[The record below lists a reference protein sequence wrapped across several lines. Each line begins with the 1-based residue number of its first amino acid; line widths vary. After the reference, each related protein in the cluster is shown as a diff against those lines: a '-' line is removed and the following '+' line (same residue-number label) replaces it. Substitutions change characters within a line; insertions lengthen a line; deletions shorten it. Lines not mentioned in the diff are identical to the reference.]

1 MSRETR
7 TLGNQT
13 FRDGNLLEA
22 VDGALV
28 PSNFAAIPL
37 SSSAEEWEDYVDS
50 FGTVSL
56 INAVVQ
62 AMSGGGGGGDTY
74 TNTTPMP
81 TAVGGWPAGS
91 TFDAATMSAMFDG
104 LLYPYQYPA
113 FTAFS
118 ISGQATLL
126 EVGDAISTSR
136 TFVWTTSNSAN
147 VAVNSIDLL
156 DVTGGGVTIISGTA
170 NDGVQATSYPAAP
183 IVKTSAT
190 THVFRINGVNTNSE
204 VFTNTFTVTWQW
216 KKFYGESVS
225 AGPLIEEN
233 IETLRVG
240 GLSNAFAGTYAFS
253 AGGYKYLSYPASFGT
268 ASTFKDASTN
278 LDVPFETSYTVNVT
292 NGFSQTTSYRVH
304 RSTNIIGSAIN
315 IVVS

>member
-1 MSRETR
+1 MARETR

-22 VDGALV
+22 VDTALV
-28 PSNFAAIPL
+28 PVNFAAVPL
-37 SSSAEEWEDYVDS
+37 SSDASEWEDYVDS

-56 INAVVQ
+56 INAIVQ
-62 AMSGGGGGGDTY
+62 AMGGGGVGSTY

-104 LLYPYQYPA
+104 LLYPYQYPV
-113 FTAFS
+113 FTEFA

-126 EVGDAISTSR
+126 EVGDSISTNR
-136 TFVWTTSNSAN
+136 TFTWSTSNSAN
-147 VAVNSIDLL
+147 VTTNSVDLI
-156 DVTGGGVTIISGTA
+156 DVTGGSVTIVSGTA
-170 NDGVQATSYPAAP
+170 NDGTQATSYPASP
-183 IVKTSAT
+183 ISKTSAT
-190 THVFRINGVNTNSE
+190 THVFRINGVNTNTES
-204 VFTNTFTVTWQW
+204 FTNTFTVTWQW
-216 KKFYGESVS
+216 RRFYGEAVS
-225 AGPLIEEN
+225 AGPLIEGD
-233 IETLRVG
+233 IESLRVS
-240 GLSNAFAGTYAFS
+240 GLSSAFAGTYVFS
-253 AGGYKYLSYPASFGT
+253 AGGYKYISYPASFGT
-268 ASTFKDASTN
+268 ASTFKDESTN